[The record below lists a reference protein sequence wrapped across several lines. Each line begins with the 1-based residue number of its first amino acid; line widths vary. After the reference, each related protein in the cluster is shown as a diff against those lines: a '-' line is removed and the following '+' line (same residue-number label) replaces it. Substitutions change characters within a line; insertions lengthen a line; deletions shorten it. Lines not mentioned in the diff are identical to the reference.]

1 MSLPGAWYDLS
12 VRLHEA
18 RAVASCA
25 QEALSCGLQDVA
37 YSRTNEAS
45 LLIAAVQDILTLME
59 KDTELIEAQMSER
72 VAA

>member
-25 QEALSCGLQDVA
+25 LEALPQGLSGEHDA
-37 YSRTNEAS
+37 RANHAS